1 MKMKQKF
8 CVFLGFL
15 VLAGSVIMGEKMG
28 NAQATETSYNTI
40 KEAQTENASVKKIA
54 TKPGFDVNLVEND
67 HYGIIVGNGVR
78 LRKKPN
84 KTATILEL
92 MYDGEEVY
100 VYPQISAEDGNGKWT
115 YIRRYKTDTT
125 GWVSN
130 DCILVG

>member
-1 MKMKQKF
+1 M
-8 CVFLGFL
+8 
-15 VLAGSVIMGEKMG
+15 
-28 NAQATETSYNTI
+28 
-40 KEAQTENASVKKIA
+40 
-54 TKPGFDVNLVEND
+54 END
-67 HYGIIVGNGVR
+67 FKGIIVGDGVR

-92 MYDGEEVY
+92 MYDGERVY

-115 YIRRYKTDTT
+115 YIQRYKTGTT

>member
-1 MKMKQKF
+1 MKAGQKF
-8 CVFLGFL
+8 LGVVCAL
-15 VLAGSVIMGEKMG
+15 VLCISMITEGDMVCAQASTSENYGISENLEQKSVITGELVG
-28 NAQATETSYNTI
+28 S
-40 KEAQTENASVKKIA
+40 
-54 TKPGFDVNLVEND
+54 DVVVNSLND
-67 HYGIIVGNGVR
+67 SHYGVIVGDGVR

-115 YIRRYKTDTT
+115 YIRRYKTNTT